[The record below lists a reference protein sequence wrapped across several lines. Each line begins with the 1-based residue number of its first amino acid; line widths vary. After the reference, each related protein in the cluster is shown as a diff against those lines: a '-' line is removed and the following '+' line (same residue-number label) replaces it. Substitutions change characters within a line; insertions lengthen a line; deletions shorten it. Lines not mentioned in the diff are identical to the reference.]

1 MTESQRQELI
11 EEIIELELKMFL
23 AVNNRGGKAN
33 CQESPE
39 SFRTM
44 RFMTHSV
51 LPEKFLKSYKDDL
64 IQAEGDQRNLM
75 TEKYALMEGLI
86 PTINSSPAIAEL
98 VEMESEWRKVV
109 AAEFPLSVRP
119 EGHERFCIYLKGE
132 LQTYSPASLG
142 IYLDYAKEVQQK
154 QGNLVRDRYE
164 VLMRKLGYNSLTHCE
179 QELEKKPH

>member
-33 CQESPE
+33 CQETPE

-64 IQAEGDQRNLM
+64 IQAESDQRNLM

-86 PTINSSPAIAEL
+86 PTLNSSPAIAEI
-98 VEMESEWRKVV
+98 VEMECEWRKEV
-109 AAEFPLSVRP
+109 AAQFPYPSTRKGTNVSVSTSRESCRP
-119 EGHERFCIYLKGE
+119 TPR
-132 LQTYSPASLG
+132 QA
-142 IYLDYAKEVQQK
+142 
-154 QGNLVRDRYE
+154 
-164 VLMRKLGYNSLTHCE
+164 
-179 QELEKKPH
+179 